1 MVYTGYAK
9 TALGLG
15 TSYNSYCVLDLHH
28 HHLFVCVGGVLRNY
42 TLSHST
48 CPFCDEYFQDR
59 VSQTICLG

>member
-28 HHLFVCVGGVLRNY
+28 HHLFVCVCGGGTQELH
-42 TLSHST
+42 LEPLHL
-48 CPFCDEYFQDR
+48 PF
-59 VSQTICLG
+59 L